1 MSNIPKGS
9 AYNCGRVLD
18 EGAQEARVD
27 VVVHGI
33 ADANVLDVVDKEFDV
48 CRDIRGLDGAQVD
61 SVDFCAWIYI
71 GDCENRMSV

>member
-1 MSNIPKGS
+1 MCNIPKGS
-9 AYNCGRVLD
+9 AYNSGRVLD

-33 ADANVLDVVDKEFDV
+33 ADTNVLDVIDEEFDV
-48 CRDIRGLDGAQVD
+48 CRDIGRLDGAQVD
-61 SVDFCAWIYI
+61 SVNFGTRMQI